1 MKMFLIYNKNAVVPL
16 LKQHICKCIANDH
29 TFFNIVTNLY
39 LNSFK
44 YTVLLSWM
52 HQLLNRS
59 LDC

>member
-1 MKMFLIYNKNAVVPL
+1 ML
-16 LKQHICKCIANDH
+16 LSPFKSSIFANVNDH
-29 TFFNIVTNLY
+29 TIFNIVTNLY

>member
-1 MKMFLIYNKNAVVPL
+1 MKCLIYNKNAVAPL
-16 LKQHICKCIANDH
+16 LKRHTCKCIAKMIIP
-29 TFFNIVTNLY
+29 FFNIVTNLY

-59 LDC
+59 IDS